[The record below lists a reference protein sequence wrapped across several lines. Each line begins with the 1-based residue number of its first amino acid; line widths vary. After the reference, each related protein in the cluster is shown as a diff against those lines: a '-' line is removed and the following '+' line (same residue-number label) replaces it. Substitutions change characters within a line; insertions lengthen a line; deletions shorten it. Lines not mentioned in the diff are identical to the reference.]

1 MLRFHSGIAALT
13 LLLALL
19 AACSG
24 GLEFTTRP
32 TNSPS
37 SPNGSTD
44 AGVTP
49 APRPPGVPETAE
61 AITRTTTLGEFMRTA
76 NEPPVG
82 DGTRQLE
89 AVDCQDGVATLR
101 TSVETIYI
109 ALPCDSF
116 LPTDAQSVFVDKEVA
131 IVLRVTAE
139 RFQLLIETL
148 ANAQAEFTPAAIWL
162 E

>member
-1 MLRFHSGIAALT
+1 MACGGGVEFQT
-13 LLLALL
+13 L
-19 AACSG
+19 
-24 GLEFTTRP
+24 P
-32 TNSPS
+32 TNTPS
-37 SPNGSTD
+37 SPNGGTD

-61 AITRTTTLGEFMRTA
+61 AIARTTTLGEFIRTA
-76 NEPPVG
+76 NEPSVG

-89 AVDCQDGVATLR
+89 AVDCRDSVATLR
-101 TSVETIYI
+101 TSVETIYM

-116 LPTDAQSVFVDKEVA
+116 LPPDTVAVFVDKEVA
-131 IVLRVTAE
+131 IVLRVDAE

-148 ANAQAEFTPAAIWL
+148 ANAQAEFTPAGIWV